1 MGSRDDD
8 GQNAE
13 GQGYAADINSI
24 REAQARIAP
33 YVHKT
38 PILSSTSINAIA
50 GKQLFFKCECFQ
62 KAGAFKIRGASNS
75 IFALDDIQAAK
86 GVVTHSSGNHAA
98 AVALAAKLRGIPAY
112 IVIPENA
119 PACKVENVN
128 RYGGQVIWSDVTME
142 SRESTAKKVQEETG
156 AILIHPFNDKYT
168 IRWWFNFGCGI
179 GCKGHQPFNTC
190 SGSRAEGC

>member
-1 MGSRDDD
+1 MVTVPNI
-8 GQNAE
+8 QKK
-13 GQGYAADINSI
+13 I
-24 REAQARIAP
+24 
-33 YVHKT
+33 K
-38 PILSSTSINAIA
+38 ILMIWF
-50 GKQLFFKCECFQ
+50 L
-62 KAGAFKIRGASNS
+62 
-75 IFALDDIQAAK
+75 L
-86 GVVTHSSGNHAA
+86 SGNHAA

-168 IRWWFNFGCGI
+168 IR
-179 GCKGHQPFNTC
+179 
-190 SGSRAEGC
+190 